1 MKRFHVTLFSGMLF
15 VAAGSVLASS
25 GSLNEFKPRVMP
37 VLVQV
42 NSHGKVTDAS
52 PATELPPRLNRLLL
66 QSLDELI
73 GKPATDKHGR
83 AMSSQF
89 VINLAL
95 QVSPREDGDYDAR
108 FAYVSTSPVP
118 PGSWYWVHVDGHR
131 LALANRDS
139 FDRGRRVPF
148 DHGRAAYRL
157 MNERGYRPASI
168 PPIRNTVRS
177 ASGASPAPAPG
188 HGR

>member
-15 VAAGSVLASS
+15 VAAGSALASS
-25 GSLNEFKPRVMP
+25 GSLNEFRPRVMP

-42 NSHGKVTDAS
+42 NSHGKVTGAS
-52 PATELPPRLNRLLL
+52 PATELSPRLDRLLR
-66 QSLDELI
+66 QNLDELI
-73 GKPATDKHGR
+73 GKPATDRNGR
-83 AMSSQF
+83 AMPSQF

-131 LALANRDS
+131 LALASQDS
-139 FDRGRRVPF
+139 FNRGRRVPF
-148 DHGRAAYRL
+148 GHGRAVYRP
-157 MNERGYRPASI
+157 MNGQGYRPASI

-177 ASGASPAPAPG
+177 ASGSSPARAPG
-188 HGR
+188 HDR